1 MSDLADRIKNIRLSL
16 GETMEEFGKRFN
28 TSKATI
34 NNWEKGRNKPNKNNL
49 LLIANLGG
57 ISLDELLNGNSQY
70 KFMSFLHQQLEENF
84 NSDLR
89 LKEIFTSTSS
99 HQKLFKIYKT
109 LIENQEYTQEIAFV
123 SYNKALHYTLS
134 IELSYPIDI
143 FTFDMQQTINTVSKI
158 WNLFEDEDKD
168 ILIKI
173 INDIETL
180 INNYVYSERNE
191 KIHFSFNDD
200 YSELKINLNE
210 DNNSN

>member
-1 MSDLADRIKNIRLSL
+1 MNELADRIKSIRLSL

-57 ISLDELLNGNSQY
+57 ISIDELLNGNSQY
-70 KFMSFLHQQLEENF
+70 KFMAFLHQQLKENF
-84 NSDLR
+84 NNDLR
-89 LKEIFTSTSS
+89 LKEIFTSAAS
-99 HQKLFKIYKT
+99 HQKLIKIYKT
-109 LIENQEYTQEIAFV
+109 LIENQEYTKEFAYV

-143 FTFDMQQTINTVSKI
+143 FTFDIEQTINTVSKI
-158 WNLFEDEDKD
+158 WDLFVDEDKE

-173 INDIETL
+173 LTDLETL
-180 INNYVYSERNE
+180 INNYVYSETNE
-191 KIHFSFNDD
+191 KIHFSFNDN
-200 YSELKINLNE
+200 YSEFKIKLNE
-210 DNNSN
+210 KHNKN